1 MSPETLITLGDDS
14 GQLLTLDLLLSLV
27 PIVLILGISA
37 NAMTGVVNQMQDYVF
52 GYDLQRVVDDAADVL
67 VKTAGDPPNWT
78 KSSPPSIIGLS
89 QYNNTGSDEVKTFY
103 LDYDKILALDDIF
116 NSTMPALLSNN
127 STSFSYIKFSLK
139 GAAQNTTD
147 DILNWSVGNRSSSS
161 DIFVARRLALYKF
174 EDLLGI
180 YPDMAHSP
188 RNSTCYNGSGAN
200 PPQYYMFEFNLTAKD
215 LATFEYW
222 IFAES
227 NGTPEGPNSDWAVD
241 AAPFNVVASQSDCSN
256 YAPFEPANTDQL
268 GDIFPCVGGDNP
280 PGGGSPVCDTIT
292 DPPNTFKK
300 VEITSYL
307 AADSANRVIIQV
319 AGDPSIDFDAYFLEL
334 REGSDDTEVDPDFT
348 DYAPIF
354 VDLEA
359 GK

>member
-147 DILNWSVGNRSSSS
+147 DILNWSV
-161 DIFVARRLALYKF
+161 
-174 EDLLGI
+174 E
-180 YPDMAHSP
+180 
-188 RNSTCYNGSGAN
+188 
-200 PPQYYMFEFNLTAKD
+200 EFNL
-215 LATFEYW
+215 L
-222 IFAES
+222 
-227 NGTPEGPNSDWAVD
+227 
-241 AAPFNVVASQSDCSN
+241 
-256 YAPFEPANTDQL
+256 
-268 GDIFPCVGGDNP
+268 
-280 PGGGSPVCDTIT
+280 
-292 DPPNTFKK
+292 
-300 VEITSYL
+300 
-307 AADSANRVIIQV
+307 
-319 AGDPSIDFDAYFLEL
+319 
-334 REGSDDTEVDPDFT
+334 
-348 DYAPIF
+348 
-354 VDLEA
+354 
-359 GK
+359 